1 MKKTIGILLA
11 ILMLTALMGTAYAD
25 SSGLG
30 IEPGQAFP
38 DFTVSLTDGTTAT
51 LSELLKEKD
60 LVVLNVFASWCGP
73 CEMEF
78 PEMEKSYQAHSDRMV
93 ILSVS
98 GDPSD
103 TMEMIADYKA
113 SHGLSFP
120 MGLAGDA
127 LGFLKVSAFP
137 TTVFIAKD
145 GKVGFIKVG
154 AFTSGKDFED
164 KVGTFLSDSYNGLP
178 LPSEVAHSYT
188 LQIMAGILVSCLLLV
203 IGRWRLLRKA
213 GKPGWH
219 SLIPL
224 LSTYQ
229 EYDLCWKG
237 WIGILALLLP
247 VAGGVIA
254 KLSGQANW
262 SVLLTGACSI
272 GYLVFRLMESIKLS
286 KAFGK
291 GTGIGI
297 LLALFQNIGRFILGV
312 SKAQYQ
318 GAETE
323 A

>member
-11 ILMLTALMGTAYAD
+11 VLMLTALMGTAYAD

-188 LQIMAGILVSCLLLV
+188 LQILIGILVMLLFLV
-203 IGRWRLLRKA
+203 IGRWCLFRKA

-229 EYDLCWKG
+229 EYEYTFRPFIPFQKEPCDICMRQGFTGQLHETDRKNQERSKED
-237 WIGILALLLP
+237 
-247 VAGGVIA
+247 GG
-254 KLSGQANW
+254 
-262 SVLLTGACSI
+262 
-272 GYLVFRLMESIKLS
+272 
-286 KAFGK
+286 
-291 GTGIGI
+291 
-297 LLALFQNIGRFILGV
+297 
-312 SKAQYQ
+312 
-318 GAETE
+318 
-323 A
+323 